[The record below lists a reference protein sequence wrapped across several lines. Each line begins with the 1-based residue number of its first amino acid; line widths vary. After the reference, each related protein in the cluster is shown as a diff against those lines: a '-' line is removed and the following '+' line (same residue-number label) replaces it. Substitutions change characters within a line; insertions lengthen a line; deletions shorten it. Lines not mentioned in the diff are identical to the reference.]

1 MAERQFG
8 EIAGIRFGTIFEDRQ
23 ALSVALVHRP
33 TQAGISGSG
42 AEGADSIVVS
52 GGYEDDVDAGDEII
66 YTGHGGN
73 DPQTRKQIA
82 DQTLT
87 RGNLALAKS
96 RVEGL
101 PVRVIRGAHPGSS
114 FAPPE
119 GYRYDGL
126 YYVADHWCEKGRSG
140 YLIWRFKL
148 VRDSSDGRLQ
158 PPLVYPP
165 PGRAVPERRP
175 TTTLRIV
182 RNTAVA
188 TAVKALHDHRCQVC
202 GVRLETP
209 AGPYAEGAHIR
220 PLGSPHDGPDIAGN
234 NIICLCPNHHALFD
248 LGAFTIGDDLRL
260 IGLEGSLRTTSRHTV
275 DLLHLAYQR
284 DHCVRRKNK

>member
-1 MAERQFG
+1 MAERHFG
-8 EIAGIRFGTIFEDRQ
+8 EIPDRQ
-23 ALSVALVHRP
+23 ALNEAGVHRP

-42 AEGADSIVVS
+42 VEGADSIVVS
-52 GGYEDDVDAGDEII
+52 GGYEDDIDAGDEIV

-73 DPQTRKQIA
+73 DPQTGKQIA
-82 DQTLT
+82 DQALT

-101 PVRVIRGAHPGSS
+101 PVRVVRGAHPGSL
-114 FAPPE
+114 FAPPR

-126 YYVADHWCEKGRSG
+126 YYVADYWCEKGRSG
-140 YLIWRFKL
+140 FLIWRFKL
-148 VRDSSDGRLQ
+148 VRDSSVDISQPAVPALPAGRD
-158 PPLVYPP
+158 
-165 PGRAVPERRP
+165 VPERRS

-188 TAVKALHDHRCQVC
+188 SAVKALHDHRCQVC

-220 PLGSPHDGPDIAGN
+220 PLGAPHGGPDTPGN
-234 NIICLCPNHHALFD
+234 ILCLCPNHHPLFD
-248 LGAFTIGDDLRL
+248 LGAFTIADDLRL
-260 IGLEGSLRTTSRHTV
+260 VGLEGSLRHV
-275 DLLHLAYQR
+275 GGHALEVQYLAYQR
-284 DHCVRRKNK
+284 DHCARGHS